1 MLEIASQISL
11 CLLLAGLL
19 GLYIGYLLGKDSCNS
34 VEELTEE
41 HH

>member
-1 MLEIASQISL
+1 MLELASEIGF

-19 GLYIGYLLGKDSCNS
+19 GLYIGYLLGKDSCNPPQE
-34 VEELTEE
+34 VTN